1 MAITFALYYD
11 AARTQPVTQLALAGI
26 NDALVSPIQQRLY
39 AGPAAGMRTMST
51 DGQPIR
57 LSVVSTGDVQ
67 PAAFRLALTQADL
80 GSAVPG
86 ADLALA
92 AQLDDLVAIWLQVD
106 CAGLSTGA
114 HTGLTISSSEV
125 KEVAL

>member
-1 MAITFALYYD
+1 MSLSFALYYD

-26 NDALVSPIQQRLY
+26 NDTLASPLQQRLY
-39 AGPAAGMRTMST
+39 VGPAAGVRTMST

-80 GSAVPG
+80 SSAVPG

-106 CAGLSTGA
+106 CAGLSTGSHA
-114 HTGLTISSSEV
+114 GLTISSSEV
-125 KEVAL
+125 KEVSL